1 MNIQGKTY
9 VVSIDGEKDKIGAY
23 GRANMND
30 QTIMI
35 ASNIHAQQ
43 QESTL
48 LHEII
53 EVLLMHVNITA
64 EHRVIDA
71 LEIGLYETLKDLGV
85 DWSKV
90 MKKALEEKCV

>member
-9 VVSIDGEKDKIGAY
+9 IVSIDGAKDKIGAY

-35 ASNIHAQQ
+35 ASDIHSQQ
-43 QESTL
+43 QESTI

-53 EVLLMHVNITA
+53 EVLLMHVNITV
-64 EHRVIDA
+64 EHRVIET
-71 LEIGLYETLKDLGV
+71 LEIGLYDVLKGLGV
-85 DWSKV
+85 DWSQV
-90 MKKALEEKCV
+90 MKKALEEK